1 MEVLA
6 NTITTFMDIVK
17 HTVQWQVVCAAKV
30 IRGNIVKWPYVGL
43 VVPTVVNVSIRMFV
57 PALMVLLAPDVKQV
71 QCVLPRSAIFF
82 VKLQPEFDRFLLE
95 SIADRFKKLMGAK
108 WDQAGNFKI

>member
-6 NTITTFMDIVK
+6 NTITTFMDIGK

-82 VKLQPEFDRFLLE
+82 FVKWHDLCNINSYQ
-95 SIADRFKKLMGAK
+95 
-108 WDQAGNFKI
+108 